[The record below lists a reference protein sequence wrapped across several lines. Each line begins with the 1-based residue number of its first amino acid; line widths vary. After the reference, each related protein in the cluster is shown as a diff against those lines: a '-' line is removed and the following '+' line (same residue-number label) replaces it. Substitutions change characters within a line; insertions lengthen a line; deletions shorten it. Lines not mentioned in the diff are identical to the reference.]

1 MNDEIPTEID
11 GKLHII
17 WGHKH
22 MNNKHTHTHMH
33 TRIHHSSTQKQ
44 ITEYQIDRQKHMY
57 LHGLENYFDTL
68 SNDRKSFTL
77 CICHNT

>member
-1 MNDEIPTEID
+1 MNNEIPTEIN
-11 GKLHII
+11 GKLHIV

-22 MNNKHTHTHMH
+22 MNNKHTYKHAHTPLKH
-33 TRIHHSSTQKQ
+33 IKQ

-77 CICHNT
+77 CIRHNK